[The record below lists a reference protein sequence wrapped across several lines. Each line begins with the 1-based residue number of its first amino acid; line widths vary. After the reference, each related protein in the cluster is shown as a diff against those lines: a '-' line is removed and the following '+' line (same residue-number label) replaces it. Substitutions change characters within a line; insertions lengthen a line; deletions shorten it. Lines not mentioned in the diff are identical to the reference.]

1 MENYLRA
8 FSVLQK
14 RYDLKLFYSISIDST
29 GIKLQGYFDDAL
41 HCEVMKLK
49 LDGYLNSIGY
59 INYKYKYITITLT
72 PCSK

>member
-29 GIKLQGYFDDAL
+29 GIKLQGYFDDVL
-41 HCEVMKLK
+41 HCEVMKLR

>member
-29 GIKLQGYFDDAL
+29 GIKLQGYFNDEL
-41 HCEVMKLK
+41 YYQVMKLR